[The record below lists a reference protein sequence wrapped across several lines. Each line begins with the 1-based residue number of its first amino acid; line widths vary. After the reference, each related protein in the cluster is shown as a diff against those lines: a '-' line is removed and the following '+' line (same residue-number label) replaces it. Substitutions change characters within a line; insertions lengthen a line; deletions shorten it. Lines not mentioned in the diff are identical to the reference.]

1 MKNVFLTTIVF
12 TTLLLGINSCSKE
25 PSISPTNQLVG
36 TTWRLD
42 SGNVYVPEH
51 GAYEMLEY
59 GDVYLLTWTFER
71 DSILLVLPYS
81 SERVYYRISNDTL
94 YSALWE
100 TGFGVMTFT
109 TNTQLKIVSPTH
121 SGVHTETSYFTKQ

>member
-1 MKNVFLTTIVF
+1 MKNVFLTTISLC
-12 TTLLLGINSCSKE
+12 TLLLSVESCSKE

-42 SGNVYVPEH
+42 SANVYVPEN

-59 GDVYLLTWTFER
+59 GDVYLWTWTFEN
-71 DSILLVLPYS
+71 DSILHVFPYS
-81 SERVYYRISNDTL
+81 SERGYYRISNDTL
-94 YSALWE
+94 YSDLWSS
-100 TGFGVMTFT
+100 GFGVMTFT